1 LVERNP
7 VPAARLRCSNTSAAR
22 PAKSRQVTLK
32 RGPAGAQLAR
42 RRRLVPWAFSS
53 GSWLTIDVTVELLP
67 QAPSTT
73 IEIRVPRPALGDLV
87 KEFNSDTT
95 LYGETLTVELAEGKH
110 HASETWREHV
120 YTREE
125 NADRFDVQQ
134 RIWAQARA
142 GKQSGAA
149 PGDRAPRTRDE
160 EAQLLLARPPA
171 WEYLYF
177 AAVLLRERDSLDTS
191 WRDHEVAYTRPSG
204 PNLDLRGAQ
213 RFVSSML
220 DEAVTIVENMN
231 RLLTQES
238 QDAAFGTPGEPG
250 NEVRIEHLAERIV
263 GIYGDLMDWATR
275 ARGARVP
282 EAYRNLIEIESRYVD
297 LPIRQFRE
305 FVDRAVTALDEI
317 PPKLRAGEDV
327 TLTLDLTVSVDE
339 EVSEAFYREL
349 ARLTERAQRGELDF
363 DG

>member
-1 LVERNP
+1 
-7 VPAARLRCSNTSAAR
+7 
-22 PAKSRQVTLK
+22 
-32 RGPAGAQLAR
+32 
-42 RRRLVPWAFSS
+42 VPWAFSS

-213 RFVSSML
+213 R
-220 DEAVTIVENMN
+220 
-231 RLLTQES
+231 
-238 QDAAFGTPGEPG
+238 
-250 NEVRIEHLAERIV
+250 
-263 GIYGDLMDWATR
+263 
-275 ARGARVP
+275 
-282 EAYRNLIEIESRYVD
+282 
-297 LPIRQFRE
+297 IRQFRE

>member
-1 LVERNP
+1 VGVLEWILAHLPSSLVN
-7 VPAARLRCSNTSAAR
+7 AAKGYLGRPRPELRVR
-22 PAKSRQVTLK
+22 
-32 RGPAGAQLAR
+32 QLAPVGGGTDVEF
-42 RRRLVPWAFSS
+42 RLVVQNVGTKAAWAE
-53 GSWLTIDVTVELLP
+53 VTAHVGETPVRLSTSRVELLP

-191 WRDHEVAYTRPSG
+191 WRNHEVAYTRPSG

-213 RFVSSML
+213 R
-220 DEAVTIVENMN
+220 
-231 RLLTQES
+231 
-238 QDAAFGTPGEPG
+238 
-250 NEVRIEHLAERIV
+250 
-263 GIYGDLMDWATR
+263 
-275 ARGARVP
+275 
-282 EAYRNLIEIESRYVD
+282 
-297 LPIRQFRE
+297 IRQFRE